1 MSAADLM
8 DELSA
13 LPESDRS
20 AIFAR
25 LVENEAW
32 RHDLLDLITIA
43 ERRHDPTRSIED
55 VFHDLQ
61 IDA

>member
-1 MSAADLM
+1 MSAADLL
-8 DELSA
+8 DELTS

-20 AIFAR
+20 AVFAR
-25 LVENEAW
+25 LVENEQW

-43 ERRHDPTRSIED
+43 ERRQEPTRSIEE
-55 VFHDLQ
+55 VFRDLQ